1 MSFAAIKMRD
11 LESIHHLRHVWDSI
25 GGRQLRKGMRQ
36 QLAAQPL

>member
-11 LESIHHLRHVWDSI
+11 LESMHHL
-25 GGRQLRKGMRQ
+25 RQLRKGMRQ